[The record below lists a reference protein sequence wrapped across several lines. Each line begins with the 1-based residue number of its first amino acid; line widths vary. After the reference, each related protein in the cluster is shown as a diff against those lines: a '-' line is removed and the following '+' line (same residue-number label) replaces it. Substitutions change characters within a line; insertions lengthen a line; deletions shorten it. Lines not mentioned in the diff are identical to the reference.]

1 MEGWLQ
7 AVGFLP
13 KKPKKFLVLTGT
25 GKLGTMGDVFRVVRD
40 SVPQNDACDAR
51 VWLTADTPA
60 RSEALALVFLLGK
73 DFQGS
78 KLKVSLTRKKGT
90 MNSMR
95 GGMPPREQR
104 GMPPPLRGGN
114 SSSPSPRGA
123 ASSSLARSCP

>member
-1 MEGWLQ
+1 M
-7 AVGFLP
+7 P

-25 GKLGTMGDVFRVVRD
+25 GKLGYDGQCFPCGQGLCDV
-40 SVPQNDACDAR
+40 CDAS
-51 VWLTADTPA
+51 VGPTADTPA

-78 KLKVSLTRKKGT
+78 KLKVSLTRKKGP

>member
-1 MEGWLQ
+1 M
-7 AVGFLP
+7 
-13 KKPKKFLVLTGT
+13 
-25 GKLGTMGDVFRVVRD
+25 MGNVFCVVRD
-40 SVPQNDACDAR
+40 SDARDAR
-51 VWLTADTPA
+51 VGPTADTPA

-78 KLKVSLTRKKGT
+78 KLKVSLTRKKGP